1 MEIST
6 DIAAE
11 EQTELVKSEI
21 AGRLRQECYR

>member
-11 EQTELVKSEI
+11 EQTELVKSKI
-21 AGRLRQECYR
+21 AGKLRQECYQ

>member
-11 EQTELVKSEI
+11 EQTEIVRLKI
-21 AGRLRQECYR
+21 AGKLRQECYQ